1 MEKTTAKVENNL
13 NRKKKTTNTKSED
26 LQGPKKKKKTK
37 KNITELFLLDWRCS
51 REAENLETV

>member
-26 LQGPKKKKKTK
+26 LQGPKKKKTK
-37 KNITELFLLDWRCS
+37 KNITELFLLD
-51 REAENLETV
+51 